1 MLQYFYDNLSLMT
14 LVNDRV
20 QGLLNEELPATRA
33 KDRNFQG
40 THRSHIEQQREIK
53 NSTTAGIMDVFLNH
67 LCNCRQTEESTKS
80 FFKEKKAEIIG
91 TSSNPE
97 SHI

>member
-20 QGLLNEELPATRA
+20 QGLLNEELPGTRA
-33 KDRNFQG
+33 KDRNFYG

-67 LCNCRQTEESTKS
+67 LCNCRQTEERTKS